1 MFEALV
7 SSIDEVLH
15 RGPSPHPCGPAMQT
29 LQRQRNRLD
38 YATACEVAAF
48 DTDKAWSPDGA
59 YNAAAWLAAK
69 LRIPRGEAQRLV
81 RVGRALRDMPHVD
94 TAFAAGALT
103 LAHADALAV
112 LRRPSTVEAFTRD
125 EAWLVE
131 QATTLTYKQF
141 RCVTHTWDDTADPQ
155 RAEAKAKKLDDDR
168 AVHLSQS
175 YEGAWFLDGTLD
187 PIGGLAVSDE
197 LRRLEHK
204 EFRKDWKAAK
214 KRLGRKPRL
223 EDLQR
228 NATQRRADAL
238 VEMARRSR
246 AMPKDARKPEPLFTA
261 IVGVDGLKNIIE
273 LHNRTRVHPSS
284 TMRWL
289 PDAWVERVVF
299 GPKSRPIDIGRRR
312 RLFTAAQKRAI
323 QVPDRECTHDYCD
336 RPATECETDHIEPY
350 AQGGET
356 TETNGR
362 SLCRYHNQ
370 LRNTPPHP
378 PPDNTDNTS
387 GNDTDNTDD
396 TDPPPDNTDNTDD
409 GPAP

>member
-1 MFEALV
+1 
-7 SSIDEVLH
+7 
-15 RGPSPHPCGPAMQT
+15 
-29 LQRQRNRLD
+29 
-38 YATACEVAAF
+38 
-48 DTDKAWSPDGA
+48 
-59 YNAAAWLAAK
+59 
-69 LRIPRGEAQRLV
+69 
-81 RVGRALRDMPHVD
+81 
-94 TAFAAGALT
+94 
-103 LAHADALAV
+103 
-112 LRRPSTVEAFTRD
+112 
-125 EAWLVE
+125 
-131 QATTLTYKQF
+131 
-141 RCVTHTWDDTADPQ
+141 
-155 RAEAKAKKLDDDR
+155 
-168 AVHLSQS
+168 VHLSQS

-299 GPKSRPIDIGRRR
+299 GPESRPIDIGRR

-323 QVPDRECTHDYCD
+323 QVRDRECTHDYCD

-362 SLCRYHNQ
+362 SHCRYHNQ
-370 LRNTPPHP
+370 LRNQRPDP
-378 PPDNTDNTS
+378 PPNN
-387 GNDTDNTDD
+387 
-396 TDPPPDNTDNTDD
+396 TDPPPDDTDD
-409 GPAP
+409 TDDSGPAP